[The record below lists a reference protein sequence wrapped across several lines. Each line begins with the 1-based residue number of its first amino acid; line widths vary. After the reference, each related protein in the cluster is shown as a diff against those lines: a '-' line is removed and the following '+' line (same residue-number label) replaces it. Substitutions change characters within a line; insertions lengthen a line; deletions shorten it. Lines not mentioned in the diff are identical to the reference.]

1 MILWDTKGGEQRRR
15 LQGHQ
20 SWVHGVAFSPD
31 GRMLASAGADRRIL
45 LWDVETGQSL
55 ATLSGHAD
63 AVRDVAFSPD
73 GKALLSGG
81 EGGTLLVWN
90 VAAREVRHTLQGH
103 RAMVSSVAFSP
114 NGRIMASASWDGS
127 VRLWKAD
134 TGAELAAAFSLEGGR
149 DWLIATPQGYYN
161 ASLNGGRLVRW
172 RVGEALYPVEQYARR
187 FKRPDLVARALRG
200 ATLGGRLP
208 VLTTESRPPRVTLNA
223 AGGKSEVQGD
233 RLRVQIEAVPGTSE
247 RSIKRVELRVNGRL
261 ADLDR
266 ALEVAIA
273 SQGERKQAS
282 SVAVFGKTRSVRPRS
297 RNRAADN
304 RLFINAVISLLPGEE
319 EIRLLAS
326 AYDDQEVRG
335 DSELIVLRRVSPPPA
350 ADTDCYVLAIGVSRY
365 STPEYDLSFAD
376 ADARAIAATFQAQQ
390 GHLFRKVEAKVVTD
404 AQGTKKEI
412 ESALKW
418 LKKRPGPGDTAV
430 MLFSGHGVRGHL
442 RRLFF
447 FTHNGDL
454 DALRD
459 TCLPWDTVDDAVSEC
474 RARQVLVF
482 MDCCHAGA
490 FGERRASADE
500 MAENLMR
507 NVVVFA
513 SSRGSE
519 ESLEHPTWGHGAFTR
534 ALLDGLHGGA
544 DLDESG
550 FVTAGDLV
558 RYMPERVRELTD
570 GRQNPIVPRPEELDP
585 ALRLSYLKR
594 DEPATAQSQPNGH
607 PRTAQA
613 GPRQAGE

>member
-1 MILWDTKGGEQRRR
+1 M
-15 LQGHQ
+15 
-20 SWVHGVAFSPD
+20 
-31 GRMLASAGADRRIL
+31 
-45 LWDVETGQSL
+45 
-55 ATLSGHAD
+55 
-63 AVRDVAFSPD
+63 
-73 GKALLSGG
+73 
-81 EGGTLLVWN
+81 
-90 VAAREVRHTLQGH
+90 
-103 RAMVSSVAFSP
+103 
-114 NGRIMASASWDGS
+114 
-127 VRLWKAD
+127 
-134 TGAELAAAFSLEGGR
+134 
-149 DWLIATPQGYYN
+149 
-161 ASLNGGRLVRW
+161 
-172 RVGEALYPVEQYARR
+172 
-187 FKRPDLVARALRG
+187 
-200 ATLGGRLP
+200 
-208 VLTTESRPPRVTLNA
+208 
-223 AGGKSEVQGD
+223 
-233 RLRVQIEAVPGTSE
+233 
-247 RSIKRVELRVNGRL
+247 NGRL

-266 ALEVAIA
+266 ALKWL
-273 SQGERKQAS
+273 SPQGERKQAS
-282 SVAVFGKTRSVRPRS
+282 SVAVFGKTRSVRPARASARPITTSSSTPSSRCCPGRRRS
-297 RNRAADN
+297 
-304 RLFINAVISLLPGEE
+304 P
-319 EIRLLAS
+319 LAS
-326 AYDDQEVRG
+326 AYDDQG
-335 DSELIVLRRVSPPPA
+335 CAATELIVLRGSARRRPRIPIATAGHRGEP
-350 ADTDCYVLAIGVSRY
+350 LL
-365 STPEYDLSFAD
+365 TPGDLSFAD